1 MNSNTLSLRP
11 LLSWLVV
18 ALFYFYQFL
27 LQVTPSVLKPEI
39 VRDFNCSSLEFG
51 SLSAYFLYAY
61 ALMQIPVGLILDKK
75 GPRWVM
81 TIAAVVCSIGC
92 YLFAQSDTLAIA
104 KFGRFLMGLGGA
116 FGAVGC
122 MKVASMQ
129 FESKYFSLMTGL
141 AVMIGMSGA
150 LFGQA
155 MIGAFIN
162 DSIDW
167 RDVFTN
173 LAMLGFA
180 VSLLIA
186 IAVSNH
192 TYYEPDNAEYETKLS
207 LKEELMMVVSNKKS
221 WFAALY
227 AGLMYTPTLAF
238 GELWGVPFLTEGHS
252 ISRAFAGKIVP
263 CMFLGWICG
272 SPLFGLLAEKY
283 HRNHLM
289 LLCNIVV
296 LALVCITISP
306 ITANWTVGYWI
317 MDFFLIGLFS
327 SGFILAFTSVKEANS
342 PEVAA
347 TSSGFTNTIN
357 TICGALA
364 QPLIGYILDGIV
376 PNGAQPN
383 LANYHL
389 ALTSLVFC
397 LVAALIFMLKL
408 IHLERNHKS

>member
-1 MNSNTLSLRP
+1 MNSNRLSFRP
-11 LLSWLVV
+11 LSSWFIV

-75 GPRWVM
+75 GPRWIM

-92 YLFAQSDTLAIA
+92 YLFAQSDTLIVA
-104 KFGRFLMGLGGA
+104 KFGRFLMGIGGA

-162 DSIDW
+162 DLINW
-167 RDVFTN
+167 RDVFVH
-173 LAMLGFA
+173 LSVLGFII
-180 VSLLIA
+180 SFLIA
-186 IAVSNH
+186 VAVSNH
-192 TYYEPDNAEYETKLS
+192 AYYQNDDADYETKLS
-207 LKEELMMVVSNKKS
+207 LKEELMIVISNKKS
-221 WFAALY
+221 WLAALY

-238 GELWGVPFLTEGHS
+238 GELWGIPFLTEGHS

-263 CMFLGWICG
+263 CMFLGWIFG

-283 HRNHLM
+283 HRNNLM
-289 LLCNIVV
+289 LFCNIIV
-296 LALVCITISP
+296 LGLVSLTISP
-306 ITANWTVGYWI
+306 LTANWTVIYWVV
-317 MDFFLIGLFS
+317 DFFLIGLFS

-342 PEVAA
+342 AEVAA

-364 QPLIGYILDGIV
+364 QPLIGYILDAIV
-376 PNGAQPN
+376 PTGMQPT
-383 LANYHL
+383 LANYHF
-389 ALTSLVFC
+389 ALTSLICC
-397 LVAALIFMLKL
+397 LLLALMFMVKL
-408 IHLERNHKS
+408 IRLESKNN